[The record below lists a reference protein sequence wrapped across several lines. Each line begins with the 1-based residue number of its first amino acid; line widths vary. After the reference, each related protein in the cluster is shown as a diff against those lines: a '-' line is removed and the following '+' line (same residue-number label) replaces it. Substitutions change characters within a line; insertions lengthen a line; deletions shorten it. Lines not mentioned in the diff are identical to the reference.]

1 MKSQHQ
7 MNEIEQNAF
16 EMHCRNN
23 IFFFCPLCDMFHE
36 KIKDRETGELR
47 GHSLCQMPNVD
58 ESDYVDKDE
67 WRY

>member
-1 MKSQHQ
+1 MT
-7 MNEIEQNAF
+7 NEQQLAF
-16 EMHCRNN
+16 EMHCRHD
-23 IFFFCPLCDMFHE
+23 IFFFCQLCDMFHE
-36 KIKDRETGELR
+36 KIKDIETGVMR